1 MRELSGDEIRQKQ
14 IEILDAFVALC
25 EKNGLQYYLCGGTLL
40 GAIRHKGFI
49 PWDDDIDVFMPRPDF
64 EKIQNLTMDA
74 PFEIHF
80 YKNGKSH
87 KPFLKVVNANTEACE
102 KNNRSRTALWID
114 VFAIDSL
121 FENNFLNKLH
131 YKVTLFI
138 RKGVYFGFRPR
149 TGLFGKITLPILNL
163 LHISPERVNDF
174 ASACID
180 RISKIRRYE
189 KGRYIGGINWGYGPH
204 ERMERADLES
214 AVKVEFE
221 GKLYNAPVGYEKYLH
236 NLYGDYMQ
244 LPPEE
249 KRRSHGLLVWEK

>member
-1 MRELSGDEIRQKQ
+1 
-14 IEILDAFVALC
+14 
-25 EKNGLQYYLCGGTLL
+25 
-40 GAIRHKGFI
+40 
-49 PWDDDIDVFMPRPDF
+49 MPRPDF